1 MKICVIGAGPSG
13 LTTIK
18 QLLDEGHEV
27 ECFEKGDDIG
37 GIWQRNPDPA
47 ADAEEMKVFD
57 SLRLTISIK
66 LMSYSDF
73 MVSGE
78 RVFYTHG
85 QYRQYLEA
93 YAEKFGLRRHITF
106 GARVDEVRKE
116 ADGRWAVTVSSGA
129 SRRTAVFDALAVC
142 SGPFQTPDTTSVP
155 DIERFTGEV
164 VHSSTYRNNQRFVGK
179 RVMVVGLAESGAD
192 IAREVSDVASACTL
206 SIRSYSFLVPRVH
219 DGEYA
224 TDATAT
230 RALVYDHFVR
240 SVRQRYPLPALHGDT
255 LLERVAFH
263 SLTWTYAFATGPY
276 EALLDRWRARG
287 ADEETARNPMG
298 EPARPR
304 KLDLGCEWTREHVDA
319 INEWNKRSHDFES
332 NWSQRILFSKNVSF
346 IPNIVNGRL
355 RVNDSG
361 VERIVGN
368 RVFFKD
374 GHEAEFDAIVL
385 CTGFKKDFSAL
396 GRDLAVKDDNVR
408 NLYKHAFHPDH
419 DGRLAFIGFVRPYT
433 GGIPIVAEMQAR
445 YFALLCSGRHR
456 LPADLAERIE
466 REKRWEDEMVARSPR
481 HPETIPS
488 QSMFI
493 DGMAKEIGCL
503 LPLSQLAL
511 RPRLLVRHW
520 LYPFNQ
526 ACYRLTGPHSD
537 PESAERAMMTDG
549 VGPGGVFSRM
559 VLLLPLLF
567 LPHSVHPKYVLFD
580 HPPDG
585 RRGSSLRRTIEW
597 MTASWALSPPR
608 AHR

>member
-1 MKICVIGAGPSG
+1 MRVCVMGAGPSG

-18 QLLDEGHEV
+18 QLLDEGHDV
-27 ECFEKGDDIG
+27 QCFEKGSDIG

-57 SLRLTISIK
+57 SLVLTISIK

-85 QYRQYLEA
+85 QYRQYLGA
-93 YAEKFGLRRHITF
+93 YAEKFGLRRHI
-106 GARVDEVRKE
+106 ALNSRVEEVRKE
-116 ADGRWAVTVSSGA
+116 ADGRWAVTVDTGGVSQTS
-129 SRRTAVFDALAVC
+129 VFDAVAVC
-142 SGPFQTPDTTSVP
+142 SGPFQTPDKTSVP
-155 DIERFTGEV
+155 DLEKFSGEV
-164 VHSSTYRNNQRFVGK
+164 VHSSAYRNNRRFVGK

-192 IAREVSDVASACTL
+192 IAREVSDVASECTL
-206 SIRSYSFLVPRVH
+206 SIRSYSFLIPRVH
-219 DGEYA
+219 NGEYA
-224 TDATAT
+224 TDATAS
-230 RALVYDHFVR
+230 RALYYDHFVR
-240 SVRQRYPLPALHGDT
+240 SVRQRFPVPALHGDT
-255 LLERVAFH
+255 LLARVAFH
-263 SLTWTYAFATGPY
+263 SLTWAYALATGPY
-276 EALLDRWRARG
+276 DELVARWKSRG
-287 ADEETARNPMG
+287 ANPERNPMG
-298 EPARPR
+298 EPARPL

-319 INEWNKRSHDFES
+319 INDWNKRSHGFES

-346 IPNIVNGRL
+346 IPNIVNGKL

-361 VERIVGN
+361 VDRIVGH

-374 GHEAEFDAIVL
+374 GHSEEFDAIVL

-396 GRDLAVKDDNVR
+396 GHDLAVKDNNVR

-419 DGRLAFIGFVRPYT
+419 GGRLAFIGFVRPYT

-445 YFALLCSGRHR
+445 YFALLCSGKHR
-456 LPADLAERIE
+456 LPADLAERIQ
-466 REKRWEDEMVARSPR
+466 REKQWEDEMVSLSPR

-488 QSMFI
+488 QAMFI

-503 LPLSQLAL
+503 MPLSELMF

-537 PESAERAMMTDG
+537 PESAEREMMSDS
-549 VGPGGVFSRM
+549 VGPGGVLSKAI
-559 VLLLPLLF
+559 LLLPLLL
-567 LPHSVHPKYVLFD
+567 LPRFVHPKYVLFD
-580 HPPDG
+580 HPK
-585 RRGSSLRRTIEW
+585 
-597 MTASWALSPPR
+597 ASISR
-608 AHR
+608 

>member
-1 MKICVIGAGPSG
+1 MRVCVIGAGPSG

-27 ECFEKGDDIG
+27 QCFEQGADLG

-57 SLRLTISIK
+57 NLILTISIK

-93 YAEKFGLRRHITF
+93 YAEKFALRRHIAF
-106 GARVDEVRKE
+106 HAKVEDVRKDVE
-116 ADGRWAVTVSSGA
+116 GRWAVTVSSGGA
-129 SRRTAVFDALAVC
+129 RRTAVFDALAVC
-142 SGPFQTPDTTSVP
+142 SGPFQTADKTSVP
-155 DIERFTGEV
+155 DIEKFAGEV
-164 VHSSTYRNNQRFVGK
+164 VHSSTYRNNKRFVGK

-219 DGEYA
+219 NGQFA

-240 SVRQRYPLPALHGDT
+240 SVPQRFPVPALHGDT
-255 LLERVAFH
+255 ALERAAFH
-263 SLTWTYAFATGPY
+263 SLTWTYALTTGVY
-276 EALLDRWRARG
+276 DAIVDRWKSRSARP
-287 ADEETARNPMG
+287 ASPERNPMG
-298 EPARPR
+298 EPALPL
-304 KLDLGCEWTREHVDA
+304 KLDVGCEWTREHVDA
-319 INEWNKRSHDFES
+319 INDWNKRSHGYRS
-332 NWSQRILFSKNVSF
+332 NWSQQILFAKNVSF
-346 IPNIVNGRL
+346 IPNIVNGKL

-361 VERIVGN
+361 VVRIVGH

-396 GRDLAVKDDNVR
+396 GQDLAVKDNNVR

-419 DGRLAFIGFVRPYT
+419 GGRLAFIGFVRPYT

-445 YFALLCSGRHR
+445 YFALLCSGKHR
-456 LPADLAERIE
+456 LPADLDARIQ
-466 REKRWEDEMVARSPR
+466 REKQWEDEIVALSPR
-481 HPETIPS
+481 HPETIPA

-503 LPLSQLAL
+503 MPLSELVF

-537 PESAERAMMTDG
+537 PESAEREMMRDG
-549 VGPGGVFSRM
+549 VGPGGIFSKAILLM
-559 VLLLPLLF
+559 PMLLLPR
-567 LPHSVHPKYVLFD
+567 SVHPKYVLFD
-580 HPPDG
+580 HPK
-585 RRGSSLRRTIEW
+585 SSRSR
-597 MTASWALSPPR
+597 
-608 AHR
+608 